1 MINKRNEEKPEIA
14 AYTIK
19 EFCKAYRISK
29 PTFYRLARIGQA
41 PKCLRF
47 GNTRRIPITAAIAWE
62 KQHLADTVVMPE
74 VSADRSKRARGA

>member
-1 MINKRNEEKPEIA
+1 MNNKSNDEKPEIA

-19 EFCKAYRISK
+19 EFCNAYRISK

-47 GNTRRIPITAAIAWE
+47 GSTRRIPLTAAIAWE
-62 KQHLADTVVMPE
+62 KQFLADTVVAPD
-74 VSADRSKRARGA
+74 VSEDRSKRARGG